1 MTLTSN
7 HVTIAPVVEGH
18 GDAKAV
24 PFLLRRIA
32 HDLGIYEL
40 TICPPQRVS
49 RSTLGT
55 EAGLM
60 SAVRQASYRV
70 DGLGGVLV
78 LFDAD
83 DDCPVDLV
91 GRLLDP
97 ARKACAGKNLGL
109 VVAEKEFESWF
120 LAAAPSL
127 AGRGGLPDNFG
138 YDGNPQAK
146 RDAKGVV
153 DQAMRSG
160 PERHKYSETVDQARL
175 ATLFDMEMARRGA
188 PSFDKLWRE
197 VEALCRPVPP
207 RP

>member
-1 MTLTSN
+1 
-7 HVTIAPVVEGH
+7 
-18 GDAKAV
+18 
-24 PFLLRRIA
+24 LLRRIA
-32 HDLGIYEL
+32 YDLGIYEL
-40 TICPPQRVS
+40 TICPPQRVP
-49 RSTLGT
+49 RSILAT
-55 EAGLM
+55 EAGLTA
-60 SAVRQASYRV
+60 AVRQASYRV

-83 DDCPVDLV
+83 DDCPVALV
-91 GRLLDP
+91 NQLLDP

-109 VVAEKEFESWF
+109 VMAEKEFESWF

-127 AGRGGLPDNFG
+127 AGHGSLPDDFG

-146 RDAKGVV
+146 RDAKGII
-153 DQAMRSG
+153 DRAMRSG

-175 ATLFDMEMARRGA
+175 AAQFDMDMARQGA